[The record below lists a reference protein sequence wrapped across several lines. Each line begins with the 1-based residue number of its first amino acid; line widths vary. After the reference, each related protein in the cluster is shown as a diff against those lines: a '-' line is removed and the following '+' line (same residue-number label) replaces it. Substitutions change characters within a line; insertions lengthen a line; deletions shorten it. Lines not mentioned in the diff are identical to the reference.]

1 VLVWIRS
8 FASACCAESQSIKT
22 ATQHE
27 DVGCDRHKKITGRKR
42 HILVETLE
50 LIVAGVVTA
59 ANPDN
64 RLGLVLLLQRYCA
77 SGVKRLRKLWVDGG
91 YQAQWLWE
99 WVHCLKRTHKVEL
112 EVVEHTGKGFQVV
125 KHRWKVERTLAWL
138 LNDRRHSCDY
148 ATLSEMSPPQRG

>member
-1 VLVWIRS
+1 MLVWIRS
-8 FASACCAESQSIKT
+8 FASA
-22 ATQHE
+22 HE
-27 DVGCDRHKKITGRKR
+27 DVGCDRHKKSTGRKR

-50 LIVAGVVTA
+50 LIVTGVVTA
-59 ANPDN
+59 NPDD

-138 LNDRRHSCDY
+138 LNDRRRSRDY